1 MGECVKE
8 WAGAKK
14 EAEAKRHGECQRK
27 TANRVTLGRDAK
39 GRITSA
45 SKHKML
51 ETAFQ

>member
-14 EAEAKRHGECQRK
+14 EAEAQKHDECEQK
-27 TANRVTLGRDAK
+27 AANRVTLKRDAK

-45 SKHKML
+45 SKRKML